1 MVSPVLIDND
11 QNLMSADYP
20 IVASPAGPLAG
31 AQVPRQAAWAPEPP
45 EADSEGTPQVARLL
59 GAIARYKW
67 LTLGLAILGGIVGAL
82 ATRFVQP
89 TFEARAKVWI
99 MSPKPTNGPQ
109 PTGPIRAEELLP
121 QTSWAELFQ
130 SFAIM
135 DSVVAKRGLAATPED
150 PKDRPTFV
158 RFATAER
165 PIVGDYTLKIDAKG
179 QRYTLSRKTDGA
191 VVDTGTVGDSI
202 GRAVGFRWAPTPR
215 MLKPG
220 HDYNFNVVTPRDAS
234 TALLAKLKPPP
245 MVAPNSNFMSVTL
258 IDNDAVEAAATL
270 NTWLTEFD
278 STALWLKRRN
288 VSEYS
293 KLLEV
298 QRQYANERLKDAE
311 LRLEGFRTRAITL
324 PSEATIVTPGL
335 METRDPVFR
344 SFFEKKL
351 ESSDLKQYSE
361 ALARAL
367 TAGPAAPEAI
377 SAIPNLLSQPGAK
390 ELALQLDELSKRQ
403 QELREAQRVY
413 TDEFSKVKE
422 LQKQISDLRTRTIP
436 SAGRNLLAQLRT
448 RENSLNSQ
456 IAATSE
462 EIRTIPTRSI
472 EEQRLRREQAMY
484 EGMYTNLSA
493 RYADARLA
501 ESSAMPDITILDR
514 ASPANGVVTF
524 QNLKIIG
531 TAILIALG
539 LGLGLSVMLDR
550 LDHKFRHLA
559 QVNADLGLAVL
570 GTVPKIA
577 QPPRRAKPEDA
588 AEVIES
594 FRGIRLRL
602 QYAFTTTQP
611 LVCGVTSPEQGDGKS
626 LVASNLAL
634 AFAEAGYRTLLIDA
648 DTRRGALHEVFG
660 AQRRP
665 GLIEVLSGEVQRA
678 EVMHPTS
685 QERLTLLPCG
695 GRRTTNPELIASA
708 ALPTLLRELVREYSV
723 IIVDGPPLSAGIDA
737 FAIGAACEN
746 TLMILRHSKTD
757 MRMAKTKLGLL
768 RRLPLRTVG
777 VVLNDVKSMGDYKYY
792 GYDATYRALPEER
805 AVATV

>member
-1 MVSPVLIDND
+1 
-11 QNLMSADYP
+11 MSADFP
-20 IVASPAGPLAG
+20 VVASSAGPVSG
-31 AQVPRQAAWAPEPP
+31 AQYPQTAPWAPEPP
-45 EADSEGTPQVARLL
+45 EEDSEGTPQVARIL

-67 LTLGLAILGGIVGAL
+67 LTIGLAVLGAVIGAI
-82 ATRFVQP
+82 ATKFVEP
-89 TFEARAKVWI
+89 TYEVRAKVWI
-99 MSPKPTNGPQ
+99 MSPKPSNGPQ

-150 PKDRPTFV
+150 PRDRPVFL
-158 RFATAER
+158 RFGTSER
-165 PIVGDYTLKIDAKG
+165 PITGDYTLRIDAKG
-179 QRYTLSRKTDGA
+179 QRYALSKKTDGA
-191 VVDTGTVGDSI
+191 VVDSGTVGDSI
-202 GRAVGFRWAPTPR
+202 GRPVGFRWAPAART
-215 MLKPG
+215 LEPG
-220 HDYNFNVVTPRDAS
+220 HTYTFNVITPRDAS
-234 TALLAKLKPPP
+234 SKLLTKLKPPP
-245 MVAPNSNFMSVTL
+245 MVPLNSNFMNVTL
-258 IDNDAVEAAATL
+258 VDVDAVEAAATL

-293 KLLEV
+293 KLLEG
-298 QRQYANERLKDAE
+298 QRQYAMEKLKDAE
-311 LRLEGFRTRAITL
+311 FKLEGFRTKTITL
-324 PSEATIVTPGL
+324 PSEATIITPGL
-335 METRDPVFR
+335 EQTRDPVMR
-344 SFFEKKL
+344 SFFDKKM
-351 ESSDLKQYSE
+351 EASDLRLVAE

-367 TAGPAAPEAI
+367 TAGPAAAEAI
-377 SAIPNLLSQPGAK
+377 SAIPNLLSQPGARD
-390 ELALQLDELSKRQ
+390 LSALLDEKAKREG
-403 QELREAQRVY
+403 ELREAQKVY
-413 TDEFSKVKE
+413 TDEVEKVKT
-422 LQKQISDLRTRTIP
+422 LQKQIADLRTRSIP
-436 SAGRNLLAQLRT
+436 AAARAFLAQLQT
-448 RENSLNSQ
+448 RERSLNSQ

-462 EIRTIPTRSI
+462 EIRTIPTRAI
-472 EEQRLRREQAMY
+472 EEQRLRREQAMF

-493 RYADARLA
+493 RYADAKLA

-514 ASPANGVVTF
+514 AAPATGLVTF
-524 QNLKIIG
+524 RDLKIIG
-531 TAILIALG
+531 TAILLALG

-559 QVNADLGLAVL
+559 QVNGDLGLAVL

-602 QYAFTTTQP
+602 QYAYATNQP
-611 LVCGVTSPEQGDGKS
+611 LICGVTSPEQGDGKS
-626 LVASNLAL
+626 LVSSNLAL

-665 GLIEVLSGEVQRA
+665 GLIEVLSGEVTRA
-678 EVMHPTS
+678 EVLHPTS
-685 QERLTLLPCG
+685 HERLSLMPCG
-695 GRRTTNPELIASA
+695 GRRTTNPELIASP
-708 ALPTLLRELVREYSV
+708 ALPRLLGELVREYSV

-737 FAIGAACEN
+737 YAIGAACEN

-757 MRMAKTKLGLL
+757 MRMAKTKLALL

-777 VVLNDVKSMGDYKYY
+777 VVLNDVVSMGDYKYY

>member
-1 MVSPVLIDND
+1 
-11 QNLMSADYP
+11 MSADFP
-20 IVASPAGPLAG
+20 VVATSAGPIAG
-31 AQVPRQAAWAPEPP
+31 PQGLRPAPWAPEPP
-45 EADSEGTPQVARLL
+45 EESSEGTPEVTRML

-67 LTLGLAILGGIVGAL
+67 LTLGLAILGGIGGFI
-82 ATRFVQP
+82 ATHFVAP
-89 TFEARAKVWI
+89 TYEARAKVWI
-99 MSPKPTNGPQ
+99 QTPKPTTGPQ
-109 PTGPIRAEELLP
+109 LTGPIRAEELLT

-135 DSVVAKRGLAATPED
+135 DSVVAKRGLAATPD
-150 PKDRPTFV
+150 NPQDRPTFF
-158 RFATAER
+158 RFATTER
-165 PIVGDYTLKIDAKG
+165 PITGEYSLKVDAKG
-179 QRYTLSRKTDGA
+179 QHYALSRKTDGA
-191 VVDTGTVGDSI
+191 VVDTGSVGDSI
-202 GRAVGFRWAPTPR
+202 GRPVGFRWAPTAQ

-220 HDYNFNVVTPRDAS
+220 RTYDFSVRTPRDAS
-234 TALLAKLKPPP
+234 TALLAKLQPPP
-245 MVAPNSNFMSVTL
+245 TLAPNSNFMSITL
-258 IDNDAVEAAATL
+258 VDNDPVEAAATL

-288 VSEYS
+288 VSEYAN
-293 KLLEV
+293 LLEV
-298 QRQYANERLKDAE
+298 QRQYAMERLKDAE
-311 LRLEGFRTRAITL
+311 LKLEGFRTRTITL
-324 PSEATIVTPGL
+324 PSEATIITPGL
-335 METRDPVFR
+335 QETRDPVFR
-344 SFFEKKL
+344 AYFERKL
-351 ESSDLKQYSE
+351 EASDLRQLAE

-377 SAIPNLLSQPGAK
+377 SAIPNLLNQAGARD
-390 ELALQLDELSKRQ
+390 LQALLDEKAKREL
-403 QELREAQRVY
+403 ELREAQKVY
-413 TDEFSKVKE
+413 TDEVDKVKT
-422 LQKQISDLRTRTIP
+422 LQKQISDLRMRAIP
-436 SAGRNLLAQLRT
+436 AAARSLLVQLQR
-448 RENSLNSQ
+448 REGSLNSQ

-462 EIRTIPTRSI
+462 EIRSIPTRSI

-493 RYADARLA
+493 RYSDAKLA
-501 ESSAMPDITILDR
+501 ESSAMPDILIFDR
-514 ASPANGVVTF
+514 AAPSNGVVSF
-524 QNLKIIG
+524 RDLKIIG
-531 TAILIALG
+531 TGILLALA
-539 LGLGLSVMLDR
+539 LGLGLSVLLDR
-550 LDHKFRHLA
+550 MDHKFRHLA
-559 QVNADLGLAVL
+559 QVNADLALPVL

-602 QYAFTTTQP
+602 QYAYSANQP
-611 LVCGVTSPEQGDGKS
+611 LMCGVTSPEQGDGKS

-665 GLIEVLSGEVQRA
+665 GLIEVLSGEVTRA
-678 EVMHPTS
+678 EVLHPTS
-685 QERLTLLPCG
+685 QERLSLLPCG
-695 GRRTTNPELIASA
+695 GRRTTNPELVASP
-708 ALPTLLRELVREYSV
+708 ALPALLAELAREFSV
-723 IIVDGPPLSAGIDA
+723 IIIDGPPLSAGIDA

-757 MRMAKTKLGLL
+757 MRMAKTKLALL

-792 GYDATYRALPEER
+792 GYDASYRALPEER

>member
-1 MVSPVLIDND
+1 
-11 QNLMSADYP
+11 MSADFP
-20 IVASPAGPLAG
+20 VVATSAAPVAG
-31 AQVPRQAAWAPEPP
+31 AQGLRPAPWAPEPP
-45 EADSEGTPQVARLL
+45 EENSEGTPQVARLL
-59 GAIARYKW
+59 GALGRYKW
-67 LTLGLAILGGIVGAL
+67 LIVGLGILGGLVGAI
-82 ATRFVQP
+82 ATKFVSP
-89 TFEARAKVWI
+89 THEARAKVWI
-99 MSPKPTNGPQ
+99 QTPKPTTGPQ
-109 PTGPIRAEELLP
+109 LTGPIRAEELVA
-121 QTSWAELFQ
+121 QTSWPELFQ

-150 PKDRPTFV
+150 PKDRPIFM
-158 RFATAER
+158 RFGTSER
-165 PIVGDYTLKIDAKG
+165 PITGSYSLQIDPKG
-179 QRYTLSRKTDGA
+179 QHFALTRKTDGA

-202 GRAVGFRWAPTPR
+202 GRTVGFRWAPAVGT
-215 MLKPG
+215 LKPG
-220 HDYNFNVVTPRDAS
+220 RKYDFSVVTPRDAS
-234 TALLAKLKPPP
+234 TALLAKLQPPP
-245 MVAPNSNFMSVTL
+245 VVAPNSNFMSITL
-258 IDNDAVEAAATL
+258 VDNDPVEAAATL

-298 QRQYANERLKDAE
+298 QRQYAMEKLKDAE
-311 LRLEGFRTRAITL
+311 MKLEGFRTRTITM
-324 PSEATIVTPGL
+324 PSEATIITPGL
-335 METRDPVFR
+335 QETRDPVFR
-344 SFFEKKL
+344 TYFDRKQEAG
-351 ESSDLKQYSE
+351 DLRLLAE

-377 SAIPNLLSQPGAK
+377 SAIPNLLTQAGARD
-390 ELALQLDELSKRQ
+390 LQALLDEKAKRE
-403 QELREAQRVY
+403 QELRDAQKVY
-413 TDEFSKVKE
+413 TDEVDKVKT
-422 LQKQISDLRTRTIP
+422 LQKQIADLRTRAIP
-436 SAGRNLLAQLRT
+436 AAARNLLAQLQK
-448 RENSLNSQ
+448 REGALNSQ

-462 EIRTIPTRSI
+462 EIRGIPTRSI
-472 EEQRLRREQAMY
+472 EEQRLRRDQALY
-484 EGMYTNLSA
+484 EGMYTNLST
-493 RYADARLA
+493 RYADAKLA

-514 ASPANGVVTF
+514 AAPSNGVVSF
-524 QNLKIIG
+524 RDLKLIG
-531 TAILIALG
+531 SGILLALG
-539 LGLGLSVMLDR
+539 LGLGLAILLDR

-559 QVNADLGLAVL
+559 QVSSELALPVL

-602 QYAFTTTQP
+602 QYAYSANQP
-611 LVCGVTSPEQGDGKS
+611 LLCGVTSPEQGDGKS

-665 GLIEVLSGEVQRA
+665 GLIEVLSGEVTRA
-678 EVMHPTS
+678 EVLHPTS
-685 QERLTLLPCG
+685 QERLSLLPCG
-695 GRRTTNPELIASA
+695 GRRTTNPELIASP
-708 ALPTLLRELVREYSV
+708 ALPALLAELVREFSV

-757 MRMAKTKLGLL
+757 MRMAKTKLALL

-792 GYDATYRALPEER
+792 GYDASYRALPEER

>member
-1 MVSPVLIDND
+1 
-11 QNLMSADYP
+11 MSADFP
-20 IVASPAGPLAG
+20 VVATSAGPLAG
-31 AQVPRQAAWAPEPP
+31 PQGLRPAPAPWAPEPP
-45 EADSEGTPQVARLL
+45 DENSEGTPQVAR
-59 GAIARYKW
+59 
-67 LTLGLAILGGIVGAL
+67 IVGAL
-82 ATRFVQP
+82 NRYKWMIVGLGLLGALGGVIATKFVAQ
-89 TFEARAKVWI
+89 TYEAVAKVWI
-99 MSPKPTNGPQ
+99 QTPKPTTGPQ
-109 PTGPIRAEELLP
+109 VAGPIRAEELVA
-121 QTSWAELFQ
+121 QTSWPQLFQ

-150 PKDRPTFV
+150 PKDRPIFM
-158 RFATAER
+158 RFGTSER
-165 PIVGDYTLKIDAKG
+165 PRTGGYSLRIDASG
-179 QRYTLSRKTDGA
+179 RHFTLAQKTDGA

-202 GRAVGFRWAPTPR
+202 GRSVGFRWAPAASV
-215 MLKPG
+215 LKPG
-220 HDYNFNVVTPRDAS
+220 RTYEFSVISPRDAS
-234 TALLAKLKPPP
+234 TALLAKLQPPP
-245 MVAPNSNFMSVTL
+245 VVQPNSNFMSITL
-258 IDNDAVEAAATL
+258 VDTDPVEAAATL

-293 KLLEV
+293 NLLEV
-298 QRQYANERLKDAE
+298 QRKSAYDKLREAE
-311 LRLEGFRTRAITL
+311 LKLEGFRTRTITM
-324 PSEATIVTPGL
+324 PSEATIITPGL
-335 METRDPVFR
+335 QETRDPVFKTY
-344 SFFEKKL
+344 FERKQ
-351 ESSDLKQYSE
+351 EASDLQLLAE

-377 SAIPNLLSQPGAK
+377 SAIPNLLTQAGARD
-390 ELALQLDELSKRQ
+390 LQALLDEKAKRE
-403 QELREAQRVY
+403 QELRDAQKVY
-413 TDEFSKVKE
+413 TDEVDKVKT
-422 LQKQISDLRTRTIP
+422 LQKQIADLRTRAIP
-436 SAGRNLLAQLRT
+436 AAARSLLAQLQK
-448 RENSLNSQ
+448 REGALNSQ

-484 EGMYTNLSA
+484 EGLYTNLST

-501 ESSAMPDITILDR
+501 EASAMPDITILDR
-514 ASPANGVVTF
+514 AAPSTGIVSF
-524 QNLKIIG
+524 RDLKIIG
-531 TAILIALG
+531 AGILLALG
-539 LGLGLSVMLDR
+539 LGLALAILLDR

-559 QVNADLGLAVL
+559 QVSSDLALPVL

-602 QYAFTTTQP
+602 QYAYSANQP
-611 LVCGVTSPEQGDGKS
+611 LLCGVTSPEQGDGKS

-665 GLIEVLSGEVQRA
+665 GLIEVLSGEVTRD
-678 EVMHPTS
+678 EVLHPTS
-685 QERLTLLPCG
+685 QERLSLMPCG
-695 GRRTTNPELIASA
+695 GRRTTNPELIASP
-708 ALPTLLRELVREYSV
+708 ALPALLSELVRDFSV

-757 MRMAKTKLGLL
+757 MRMAKTKLALL
-768 RRLPLRTVG
+768 RRLPLRSVG
-777 VVLNDVKSMGDYKYY
+777 VVLIDVKSMGDYKYY
-792 GYDATYRALPEER
+792 GYDASYRALPEER

>member
-1 MVSPVLIDND
+1 
-11 QNLMSADYP
+11 MSADYP
-20 IVASPAGPLAG
+20 VVASPRGPLAG
-31 AQVPRQAAWAPEPP
+31 AQPSRPAPWAPEPP
-45 EADSEGTPQVARLL
+45 EENSEGTSQVTRLL
-59 GAIARYKW
+59 SAISRYKW
-67 LTLGLAILGGIVGAL
+67 LTIGLAILGGVFGAV
-82 ATRFVQP
+82 ATRFVEP
-89 TFEARAKVWI
+89 TFEAKAKIWI
-99 MSPKPTNGPQ
+99 LSARPTNAPQ
-109 PTGPIRAEELLP
+109 PTGPIRADELLP

-150 PKDRPTFV
+150 PRDRPAFI
-158 RFATAER
+158 RFGTSER
-165 PIVGDYTLKIDAKG
+165 PIVGQYTLQVDERG

-191 VVDTGTVGDSI
+191 VVDKGTVGDSI
-202 GRAVGFRWAPTPR
+202 GRPVGFRWAPSARQLTPGR
-215 MLKPG
+215 T
-220 HDYNFNVVTPRDAS
+220 YTFSVVTPRDAS
-234 TALLAKLKPPP
+234 TALLAKLQPPP
-245 MVAPNSNFMSVTL
+245 MVGLNSNFMNVTL
-258 IDNDAVEAAATL
+258 VDNDKVEAAETL

-278 STALWLKRRN
+278 STALRLKRRN

-293 KLLEV
+293 KLLQE
-298 QRQYANERLKDAE
+298 QRQATMALLRDAE
-311 LRLEGFRTRAITL
+311 LKLEGFRTRTITL
-324 PSEATIVTPGL
+324 PSEATIITPGL
-335 METRDPVFR
+335 QETRDPVFR
-344 SFFEKKL
+344 AYFDKKMEASDVSQYADAL
-351 ESSDLKQYSE
+351 E
-361 ALARAL
+361 RAL
-367 TAGPAAPEAI
+367 RAGPAAPEAI
-377 SAIPNLLSQPGAK
+377 SAIPTLLNQAGAK
-390 ELALQLDELSKRQ
+390 DLAILLDELATRQ
-403 QELREAQRVY
+403 KELRDLQKVF
-413 TDEFSKVKE
+413 TDEVGKVKD
-422 LQKQISDLRTRTIP
+422 LQRTISDLRTRSIP
-436 SAGRNLLAQLRT
+436 LAARNLLGHLRT
-448 RENSLNSQ
+448 RSGALNSQ
-456 IAATSE
+456 IAATSAE
-462 EIRTIPTRSI
+462 LRSIPTRSI
-472 EEQRLRREQAMY
+472 EEQRLRREQAMH
-484 EGMYTNLSA
+484 EQMYTNLSS

-501 ESSAMPDITILDR
+501 ESSAMPDIAILDR
-514 ASPANGVVTF
+514 AAPADGAETF
-524 QNLKIIG
+524 RNLKIIG
-531 TAILIALG
+531 TAILLALG

-559 QVNADLGLAVL
+559 QVSSELGLPVL

-602 QYAFTTTQP
+602 QYAYTTNQP

-665 GLIEVLSGEVQRA
+665 GLIEVLSGEVSRA
-678 EVMHPTS
+678 EVLHATS

-695 GRRTTNPELIASA
+695 GRRTTNPELIASS
-708 ALPTLLRELVREYSV
+708 ALPRLLSDLVREFSV

-777 VVLNDVKSMGDYKYY
+777 VVLNDVQSMGDYKYY

>member
-1 MVSPVLIDND
+1 
-11 QNLMSADYP
+11 MSAEFP
-20 IVASPAGPLAG
+20 VVASSAGPIAG
-31 AQVPRQAAWAPEPP
+31 AQFPRTAPWAPEPP
-45 EADSEGTPQVARLL
+45 EENSEGTPQITRIL
-59 GAIARYKW
+59 GAIVRYKW
-67 LTLGLAILGGIVGAL
+67 LTVGLVILGAIFGAI

-89 TFEARAKVWI
+89 TYEVRAKVWI
-99 MSPKPTNGPQ
+99 LSPKPINGPQ

-135 DSVVAKRGLAATPED
+135 DSVVSKRGLAATPED
-150 PKDRPTFV
+150 PKDRPVFV

-165 PIVGDYTLKIDAKG
+165 PITGEYRLQIDAKG
-179 QRYTLSRKTDGA
+179 QHYALSRKTDGA
-191 VVDTGTVGDSI
+191 VVDTGAVGDSI
-202 GRAVGFRWAPTPR
+202 GRPVGFRWAPAARTV
-215 MLKPG
+215 KPG
-220 HDYNFNVVTPRDAS
+220 HTYNFSVVTPRDAS
-234 TALLAKLKPPP
+234 TALLGKLQPPP
-245 MVAPNSNFMSVTL
+245 QVGTTSNFMSITL
-258 IDNDAVEAAATL
+258 VDVDAVEAAATL

-293 KLLEV
+293 KLLEA
-298 QRQYANERLKDAE
+298 QRKYAEDRLRNAE
-311 LRLEGFRTRAITL
+311 LQLEGFRTRTITL
-324 PSEATIVTPGL
+324 PSDATVVTPGL
-335 METRDPVFR
+335 QETRDPVFR
-344 SFFEKKL
+344 TYFGQKL
-351 ESSDLKQYSE
+351 EASDLKGYAE
-361 ALARAL
+361 ALSRAL

-377 SAIPNLLSQPGAK
+377 SAIPGLLNQPGARD
-390 ELALQLDELSKRQ
+390 LNALLDEKVKRET
-403 QELREAQRVY
+403 ELREAQKVY
-413 TDEFSKVKE
+413 TDEVEKVRT
-422 LQKQISDLRTRTIP
+422 LQKQISDLRTRAIP
-436 SAGRNLLAQLRT
+436 AAGRALLAQLQT
-448 RENSLNSQ
+448 RARALNTQ
-456 IAATSE
+456 IAATSD
-462 EIRTIPTRSI
+462 EIRTIPTRTI
-472 EEQRLRREQAMY
+472 EEQRLRREQEMFA
-484 EGMYTNLSA
+484 GMYTNLSA
-493 RYADARLA
+493 RYSEARLA

-514 ASPANGVVTF
+514 AAPANGVVRF
-524 QNLKIIG
+524 RDLKIIG
-531 TAILIALG
+531 TAILLALG

-559 QVNADLGLAVL
+559 QVNSDLGLAVL

-602 QYAFTTTQP
+602 QYAYATNQP

-665 GLIEVLSGEVQRA
+665 GLIEVLSGEVTRA
-678 EVMHPTS
+678 EVLHPTS
-685 QERLTLLPCG
+685 QERLSILPCG

-708 ALPTLLRELVREYSV
+708 ALPRLLGELIREFSV

-757 MRMAKTKLGLL
+757 MRMAKTKLSLL

-777 VVLNDVKSMGDYKYY
+777 VVLNDVESMGDYKYY

>member
-1 MVSPVLIDND
+1 
-11 QNLMSADYP
+11 MSADFP
-20 IVASPAGPLAG
+20 VVASPTGPLAG
-31 AQVPRQAAWAPEPP
+31 GQVPRPAPWAPEPP
-45 EADSEGTPQVARLL
+45 EENTEGTPQVQRIL
-59 GAIARYKW
+59 GAISRYRW
-67 LTLGLAILGGIVGAL
+67 LIIGLSILGGIFGL
-82 ATRFVQP
+82 IATRFVEP
-89 TFEARAKVWI
+89 KFAVRAKVWI
-99 MSPKPTNGPQ
+99 LSSKPSTGPQ
-109 PTGPIRAEELLP
+109 PTGPIRADELLP

-150 PKDRPTFV
+150 LKDRPVFV
-158 RFATAER
+158 RFATSER
-165 PIVGDYTLKIDAKG
+165 PVVGAYRLEVDARG
-179 QRYTLSRKTDGA
+179 QRWTLSRNSDGA

-202 GRAVGFRWAPTPR
+202 GRTVGFRWAPAARQLTPG
-215 MLKPG
+215 KT
-220 HDYNFNVVTPRDAS
+220 YKFNVVTPRDAS
-234 TALLAKLKPPP
+234 NALLTKLQPPP
-245 MVAPNSNFMSVTL
+245 MVGINSNFMNVTL
-258 IDNDAVEAAATL
+258 VDKDPVEAAATL
-270 NTWLTEFD
+270 NAWLTEFD

-293 KLLEV
+293 RLLEE
-298 QRQYANERLKDAE
+298 QRQYAMAGLKDAE
-311 LRLEGFRTRAITL
+311 LKLEGFRTRTITL
-324 PSEATIVTPGL
+324 PSEATVITPGL
-335 METRDPVFR
+335 QETRDPVFR
-344 SFFEKKL
+344 AYFEKKE
-351 ESSDLKQYSE
+351 ESSDLRLYAE
-361 ALARAL
+361 ALSRAL
-367 TAGPAAPEAI
+367 RAGPAAPEAI
-377 SAIPNLLSQPGAK
+377 SAIPGLLQQAGAK
-390 ELALQLDELSKRQ
+390 DLGLLLDELSLKQ
-403 QELREAQRVY
+403 KELRDAQKVY
-413 TDEFSKVKE
+413 TDEVEKVKV
-422 LQKQISDLRTRTIP
+422 LQRSVSDLRTRSIP
-436 SAGRNLLAQLRT
+436 IAARNLLGQLQT
-448 RENSLNSQ
+448 RQSSLNNQ
-456 IAATSE
+456 IAATSAE
-462 EIRTIPTRSI
+462 LRTIPTRSI

-484 EGMYTNLSA
+484 EQMYTNLSS
-493 RYADARLA
+493 RYADAKLA

-514 ASPANGVVTF
+514 AAPANGAATL
-524 QNLKIIG
+524 QQLKIIG
-531 TAILIALG
+531 TAILLALG
-539 LGLGLSVMLDR
+539 LGLALAVMLDR
-550 LDHKFRHLA
+550 MDHKFRHLA

-570 GTVPKIA
+570 GTVPQIA

-602 QYAFTTTQP
+602 QYAFSANQP

-665 GLIEVLSGEVQRA
+665 GLIEVLSGEVPRA
-678 EVMHPTS
+678 EVMHATS
-685 QERLTLLPCG
+685 QERLSLLPCG
-695 GRRTTNPELIASA
+695 GRRTTNPELIASS
-708 ALPTLLRELVREYSV
+708 ALPRLLSDLVREFSV

-792 GYDATYRALPEER
+792 GYDAKYRALPEER

>member
-1 MVSPVLIDND
+1 
-11 QNLMSADYP
+11 MSADFP
-20 IVASPAGPLAG
+20 VVASSAGPIAG
-31 AQVPRQAAWAPEPP
+31 AQGLRPAPWAPEPP
-45 EADSEGTPQVARLL
+45 EEHSEGTPQVARML

-67 LTLGLAILGGIVGAL
+67 LTIGLGILGGLGGLI
-82 ATRFVQP
+82 ATRFVVP
-89 TFEARAKVWI
+89 TYEARAKVWI
-99 MSPKPTNGPQ
+99 QTPKPTSGPQ
-109 PTGPIRAEELLP
+109 MTGPILAEELLA

-135 DSVVAKRGLAATPED
+135 DSVVAKRGLAATPAN
-150 PKDRPTFV
+150 PKDRPIFM
-158 RFATAER
+158 RFATSER
-165 PIVGDYTLKIDAKG
+165 PITGEYTLRVDAKG
-179 QRYTLSRKTDGA
+179 QHFALTRKTDGA

-202 GRAVGFRWAPTPR
+202 GRPVGLRWAPTAQ

-220 HDYNFNVVTPRDAS
+220 RTYDFSVVTPRDAS
-234 TALLAKLKPPP
+234 TALLAKLQPPP
-245 MVAPNSNFMSVTL
+245 VVPPNSNFMSITL
-258 IDNDAVEAAATL
+258 VDSDPVEAAATL

-298 QRQYANERLKDAE
+298 QRQYAMERLKDAE
-311 LRLEGFRTRAITL
+311 LKLEGFRTRTITM
-324 PSEATIVTPGL
+324 PSEATIITPGL
-335 METRDPVFR
+335 QETRDPVFR
-344 SFFEKKL
+344 TYFERKL
-351 ESSDLKQYSE
+351 EASDLRQFAE
-361 ALARAL
+361 ALSRAL

-377 SAIPNLLSQPGAK
+377 SAIPNLLNQAGARD
-390 ELALQLDELSKRQ
+390 LAALLDEKAKREL
-403 QELREAQRVY
+403 ELREAQKVY
-413 TDEFSKVKE
+413 TDEVDKVKT
-422 LQKQISDLRTRTIP
+422 LQRQISDLRTRSIP
-436 SAGRNLLAQLRT
+436 AAARSLLVQLQR
-448 RENSLNSQ
+448 REGSLNSQ
-456 IAATSE
+456 IAATSD
-462 EIRTIPTRSI
+462 EIRSIPTRSI
-472 EEQRLRREQAMY
+472 EEQRLRREQALY
-484 EGMYTNLSA
+484 EGMYTNLST

-514 ASPANGVVTF
+514 AAASYGVVSF
-524 QNLKIIG
+524 RDLKIIG
-531 TAILIALG
+531 SGILLALG

-559 QVNADLGLAVL
+559 QVSTDLALPVL

-602 QYAFTTTQP
+602 QYAYAANQP
-611 LVCGVTSPEQGDGKS
+611 LMCGVTSPEQGDGKS

-665 GLIEVLSGEVQRA
+665 GLIEVLSGEVTRA
-678 EVMHPTS
+678 EVLHPTS
-685 QERLTLLPCG
+685 QERLSLLPCG
-695 GRRTTNPELIASA
+695 GRRTTNPELIASP
-708 ALPTLLRELVREYSV
+708 ALPTLLGELVREFSV
-723 IIVDGPPLSAGIDA
+723 IIIDGPPLSAGIDA

-757 MRMAKTKLGLL
+757 MRMAKTKLALL